1 DARFDE
7 LQCDKARPRE
17 LQVRVEQARTTFEC
31 QAGLSRRSP
40 TGQGG
45 SQTILSKSGTTEY
58 SANGSLTN
66 PTARRVSRAFEK
78 DIYGQASRLISIGK
92 LNASPRLHT
101 RPITWSSSRSL
112 QEPYGSGDLILW
124 RVSRLD
130 AFSVSPF
137 RT

>member
-1 DARFDE
+1 MGVYTRMMIRTGAGSAYELLRRDRSADARFDE

-40 TGQGG
+40 KGEGG

-66 PTARRVSRAFEK
+66 PTARRVSRAF
-78 DIYGQASRLISIGK
+78 
-92 LNASPRLHT
+92 
-101 RPITWSSSRSL
+101 
-112 QEPYGSGDLILW
+112 
-124 RVSRLD
+124 
-130 AFSVSPF
+130 
-137 RT
+137 